1 MGLDF
6 STLVYLPGQDF
17 FGREIIVT
25 PIKSNPGAP
34 AYTVRGIY
42 ETDPVDIIGEVG
54 VMRSDNET
62 ILDIRDNEFFEI
74 GQPIPIQGDLITIPA
89 DGNVPAAGDFEVMDA
104 DPNGGGET
112 TLAIRKYEPAA
123 P

>member
-6 STLVYLPGQDF
+6 STLVYLPTQDF
-17 FGREIIVT
+17 FGREIIIT
-25 PIKSNPGAP
+25 PINSNPGAP

-42 ETDPVDIIGEVG
+42 DSGPVDIMGEAG
-54 VMRSDNET
+54 LMMSDNET
-62 ILDIRDNEFFEI
+62 TLDIRDNEFFDI

-89 DGNVPAAGDFEVMDA
+89 DGNVPAAGDFEVTDA

-112 TLAIRKYEPAA
+112 TLAIRKWEPPA